1 MRWILGKTKLFN
13 AKCGK
18 TGKNSVIIRST
29 SFIIIS
35 KTKSSKCFFTSLTA
49 LFLIS
54 NFRIKS
60 LAKSIP
66 KIVLFMFLCYSTVSL
81 LKHFLTSSSN
91 PVILSDPS
99 LTLAIWSFFS
109 SSSRNRMNFQ
119 ISWTCCCCWKTEM
132 FWSCLPMVVR
142 ALTAEII
149 LGTGVLWSL
158 LWARLGL
165 VAQNSITL
173 LYYSSTIQEIRPEE
187 CLPIYRQK
195 KLLQDN
201 CSCCCAEHNRQKMEK
216 WCHK

>member
-99 LTLAIWSFFS
+99 LTLAIWSFLLLLLGFKWI
-109 SSSRNRMNFQ
+109 FKFLVD
-119 ISWTCCCCWKTEM
+119 I
-132 FWSCLPMVVR
+132 VVVV
-142 ALTAEII
+142 
-149 LGTGVLWSL
+149 GK
-158 LWARLGL
+158 
-165 VAQNSITL
+165 
-173 LYYSSTIQEIRPEE
+173 
-187 CLPIYRQK
+187 QK
-195 KLLQDN
+195 CFEAVCPWL
-201 CSCCCAEHNRQKMEK
+201 SAH
-216 WCHK
+216 

>member
-29 SFIIIS
+29 SCIIIS

-54 NFRIKS
+54 NFRIKW

-66 KIVLFMFLCYSTVSL
+66 KILLFMFLCYSTVSL

-99 LTLAIWSFFS
+99 LTLAIWSFLLGFKWI
-109 SSSRNRMNFQ
+109 FKFLVD
-119 ISWTCCCCWKTEM
+119 I
-132 FWSCLPMVVR
+132 VVVV
-142 ALTAEII
+142 
-149 LGTGVLWSL
+149 GK
-158 LWARLGL
+158 
-165 VAQNSITL
+165 
-173 LYYSSTIQEIRPEE
+173 
-187 CLPIYRQK
+187 QK
-195 KLLQDN
+195 CFEAVCPWL
-201 CSCCCAEHNRQKMEK
+201 SAH
-216 WCHK
+216 

>member
-49 LFLIS
+49 LFLIP

-109 SSSRNRMNFQ
+109 SSSSWNRMNFQ

-149 LGTGVLWSL
+149 LGTRV
-158 LWARLGL
+158 
-165 VAQNSITL
+165 V
-173 LYYSSTIQEIRPEE
+173 PE
-187 CLPIYRQK
+187 
-195 KLLQDN
+195 
-201 CSCCCAEHNRQKMEK
+201 
-216 WCHK
+216 

>member
-1 MRWILGKTKLFN
+1 MRWILRKTKLFN

-18 TGKNSVIIRST
+18 TGKNLH
-29 SFIIIS
+29 F
-35 KTKSSKCFFTSLTA
+35 SKCFFTSLTT
-49 LFLIS
+49 LFQIS

-66 KIVLFMFLCYSTVSL
+66 KIALFMFLCYSTVSL

-99 LTLAIWSFFS
+99 LTLAIWSFFFFFFLES
-109 SSSRNRMNFQ
+109 NEFSNFLNLLLLLENRNVLKLFAHGCPRTN
-119 ISWTCCCCWKTEM
+119 C
-132 FWSCLPMVVR
+132 R
-142 ALTAEII
+142 NN
-149 LGTGVLWSL
+149 TGHRCAVCL

-173 LYYSSTIQEIRPEE
+173 LYYSSTIQQIRPEE

-195 KLLQDN
+195 KLLP
-201 CSCCCAEHNRQKMEK
+201 RQL
-216 WCHK
+216 

>member
-99 LTLAIWSFFS
+99 LTLAIWSFLLLLLGFKWI
-109 SSSRNRMNFQ
+109 F
-119 ISWTCCCCWKTEM
+119 K
-132 FWSCLPMVVR
+132 FLVDVVV
-142 ALTAEII
+142 
-149 LGTGVLWSL
+149 GK
-158 LWARLGL
+158 
-165 VAQNSITL
+165 
-173 LYYSSTIQEIRPEE
+173 
-187 CLPIYRQK
+187 QK
-195 KLLQDN
+195 CFEAVCPWL
-201 CSCCCAEHNRQKMEK
+201 SAH
-216 WCHK
+216 

>member
-66 KIVLFMFLCYSTVSL
+66 KIALFMFICYSTVSL
-81 LKHFLTSSSN
+81 VKHFLTSSSN

-99 LTLAIWSFFS
+99 LTLAIWSFFLLLLLGIEWI
-109 SSSRNRMNFQ
+109 F
-119 ISWTCCCCWKTEM
+119 KFLE
-132 FWSCLPMVVR
+132 LVVVV
-142 ALTAEII
+142 
-149 LGTGVLWSL
+149 GK
-158 LWARLGL
+158 
-165 VAQNSITL
+165 
-173 LYYSSTIQEIRPEE
+173 
-187 CLPIYRQK
+187 QK
-195 KLLQDN
+195 CFEAVCPWL
-201 CSCCCAEHNRQKMEK
+201 SAH
-216 WCHK
+216 

>member
-13 AKCGK
+13 AECSK

-29 SFIIIS
+29 SCIIIS

-109 SSSRNRMNFQ
+109 SSSSWNRMNFQ

-149 LGTGVLWSL
+149 LGTGVLC
-158 LWARLGL
+158 
-165 VAQNSITL
+165 V
-173 LYYSSTIQEIRPEE
+173 YSGPG
-187 CLPIYRQK
+187 
-195 KLLQDN
+195 
-201 CSCCCAEHNRQKMEK
+201 
-216 WCHK
+216 

>member
-29 SFIIIS
+29 SFIIVS

-99 LTLAIWSFFS
+99 LTLAIWSFFFFFLQS
-109 SSSRNRMNFQ
+109 NEFSNFLNLLLLLENRNVLKLFAHGCPRTN
-119 ISWTCCCCWKTEM
+119 C
-132 FWSCLPMVVR
+132 R
-142 ALTAEII
+142 NN
-149 LGTGVLWSL
+149 TGHRCAVCL

-173 LYYSSTIQEIRPEE
+173 LYYCSTIQQIRPEE

-201 CSCCCAEHNRQKMEK
+201 CSCCCAESTP
-216 WCHK
+216 